1 MRLPKVNV
9 TLGVPGEIESA
20 SISESTININLYTE
34 EETKDIPVVG
44 GADY

>member
-20 SISESTININLYTE
+20 SISEGTININTE

-44 GADY
+44 DAGC